1 MTLAAATDNLSVITA
16 DASRQARPVYL
27 DCNATTP
34 VDPRVQAEVLTYL
47 AEEFGNAG
55 SRTHTY
61 GQTAKERVN
70 RAREQIAAVV
80 DARPEE
86 VVFTSGAT
94 ESNNL
99 ATLGLADHG
108 THAGR
113 RHVISTQIEHK
124 AVLEPLEEMARRG
137 FEVTLLPPTAGGWI
151 DPDAVRQALRSDT
164 LLVSVMAAN
173 NETGVI
179 QPISEIADTLAGS
192 EAYFHVDA
200 AQAFGKQIEPL
211 RHHRI
216 DLMSI
221 SGHKIYAP
229 KGIGALVTRR
239 RGYQRPPLR
248 PLLFGGGQ
256 ERGLRPG
263 TLPVALI
270 AGMGTAADLALH
282 EHVERTHLCA
292 AIQAAAL
299 AALRPLGIA
308 INGDPDRLASHTLN
322 FSVPGVDSEAAIVA
336 LKDIAA
342 ISNGSACT
350 SQIYEPSHVLASAG
364 LPSEQIAGAL
374 RLSWSHLTPPVDW
387 RQISDRL
394 QRLAHASPFVA
405 LQRPHPGR
413 SSLSD
418 SLNR

>member
-1 MTLAAATDNLSVITA
+1 
-16 DASRQARPVYL
+16 VYL

-34 VDPRVQAEVLTYL
+34 VDPRVQAEVLRYL

-55 SRTHTY
+55 SRTHAY
-61 GQTAKERVN
+61 GQAAKDRVN
-70 RAREQIAAVV
+70 RARQQISAVG

-99 ATLGLADHG
+99 AILGLADHG

-113 RHVISTQIEHK
+113 RHIISTQIEHK

-151 DPDAVRQALRSDT
+151 DPDAIRQALRPDT

-179 QPISEIADTLAGS
+179 QPIPEIADALTGS

-211 RHHRI
+211 RHRRI

-239 RGYQRPPLR
+239 RGYKRPPVR

-270 AGMGTAADLALH
+270 AGLGIAAELALH
-282 EHVERTHLCA
+282 EHAERARSCA
-292 AIQAAAL
+292 AIQTAAL
-299 AALRPLGIA
+299 AALRPLGI
-308 INGDPDRLASHTLN
+308 ILNGDPDRLAPHTLN
-322 FSVPGVDSEAAIVA
+322 FSLPGVDSEAAIVA

-350 SQIYEPSHVLASAG
+350 SQTYESSHVLVSAG
-364 LPSEQIAGAL
+364 LPSEQVAGAL

-387 RQISDRL
+387 RQIADRL
-394 QRLAHASPFVA
+394 QRLAHAS
-405 LQRPHPGR
+405 
-413 SSLSD
+413 S
-418 SLNR
+418 

>member
-1 MTLAAATDNLSVITA
+1 VRTLRSMTLAAATDNPSIITG
-16 DASRQARPVYL
+16 DAGRRARPVYL

-55 SRTHTY
+55 SRTHSY
-61 GQTAKERVN
+61 GQAAKDRVN
-70 RAREQIAAVV
+70 RARRQVAAVI

-86 VVFTSGAT
+86 IVFTSGAT
-94 ESNNL
+94 ESDNL
-99 ATLGLADHG
+99 AILGLTDHG
-108 THAGR
+108 ARTGR
-113 RHVISTQIEHK
+113 QHVISTQIEHK

-137 FEVTLLPPTAGGWI
+137 FEITLLPPTAGGWI
-151 DPDAVRQALRSDT
+151 EPGAIRQALRPDT
-164 LLVSVMAAN
+164 LLVSVMATN

-179 QPISEIADTLAGS
+179 QPIPEIADALAGS

-200 AQAFGKQIEPL
+200 AQAFGKQVESL
-211 RHHRI
+211 RHRRI

-256 ERGLRPG
+256 ERSLRPG

-270 AGMGTAADLALH
+270 AGFGTAAELALR
-282 EHVERTHLCA
+282 EHAKWARSCA
-292 AIQAAAL
+292 AVQAAAL
-299 AALRPLGIA
+299 TALKPLGI
-308 INGDPDRLASHTLN
+308 ILNGDPDRLAAHTLN

-350 SQIYEPSHVLASAG
+350 SQTYEPSHVLISAG
-364 LPSEQIAGAL
+364 LPSQQVAGAL
-374 RLSWSHLTPPVDW
+374 RLSWSHLTPSVDW
-387 RQISDRL
+387 RQIADRL
-394 QRLAHASPFVA
+394 QRLADASPGA
-405 LQRPHPGR
+405 KLAPQRPQARKG
-413 SSLSD
+413 
-418 SLNR
+418 

>member
-1 MTLAAATDNLSVITA
+1 MTLAAATDNPGFIAV
-16 DASRQARPVYL
+16 DAGLQPRPVYL

-55 SRTHTY
+55 SRTHAY
-61 GQTAKERVN
+61 GQVAKDRVN
-70 RAREQIAAVV
+70 RARQQVAAVV

-94 ESNNL
+94 ESDNL
-99 ATLGLADHG
+99 AILGLADHG

-113 RHVISTQIEHK
+113 RHIISTQIEHK

-151 DPDAVRQALRSDT
+151 DPDAIRQALRPDT

-179 QPISEIADTLAGS
+179 QPIPEIADALAGS

-211 RHHRI
+211 RHRRI

-270 AGMGTAADLALH
+270 AGLGTAAELALR
-282 EHVERTHLCA
+282 EHAERARSCA
-292 AIQAAAL
+292 AIQNAAL
-299 AALRPLGIA
+299 AALRPLGIVL
-308 INGDPDRLASHTLN
+308 NGDPDRLVPHTLN
-322 FSVPGVDSEAAIVA
+322 FSIPGVDSEAAIVA

-350 SQIYEPSHVLASAG
+350 SQTYEPSHVLTSAG

-374 RLSWSHLTPPVDW
+374 RLSWSYLTPPVDW
-387 RQISDRL
+387 RQIADRL
-394 QRLAHASPFVA
+394 QRLAHAS
-405 LQRPHPGR
+405 
-413 SSLSD
+413 SC
-418 SLNR
+418 